1 MQNKSFLSRDGVA
14 ADAKNDSDDTFTFS
28 RSEFAAIW
36 RPKAELLFPNFLSN
50 SVVLFFRRTRQ
61 IPSALCAANAVHFFL
76 LGRFKTLS
84 QVIFPAVFA
93 SVLARNFK
101 YKRTQ
106 ARARAQN
113 IFRRPR
119 PRHFFRRSR
128 ERNYKRA
135 NDAPNAVKAFS
146 LNSVWPDLPTFRL
159 FGNVLLILVKWFRAY
174 SMFGKFSSLLWQ
186 NFNVFGPPFNVVQ
199 GQILKYN
206 LAIWSHWLNQR
217 TLTIGGG
224 GWRITVR
231 LDSSLTRQE
240 LTKKNKC
247 YFLFVVKLVNLNL

>member
-106 ARARAQN
+106 ARARAKY
-113 IFRRPR
+113 FPSPPSASFLPSLPR
-119 PRHFFRRSR
+119 TQ
-128 ERNYKRA
+128 
-135 NDAPNAVKAFS
+135 
-146 LNSVWPDLPTFRL
+146 LQT
-159 FGNVLLILVKWFRAY
+159 
-174 SMFGKFSSLLWQ
+174 
-186 NFNVFGPPFNVVQ
+186 
-199 GQILKYN
+199 GQ
-206 LAIWSHWLNQR
+206 
-217 TLTIGGG
+217 
-224 GWRITVR
+224 
-231 LDSSLTRQE
+231 
-240 LTKKNKC
+240 
-247 YFLFVVKLVNLNL
+247 